1 MDSVPSG
8 CRLVSQS
15 NLWRRKP
22 PSHCQGPVGRATSH
36 PAPVGAGQC
45 AQPEDGWGG
54 AVSAGLGVREERPYW
69 SKNGTLSRRE
79 PFLPMASVILTGRR
93 RFGKWH
99 FLFISVLG
107 PVAFFVKGSWS
118 VFQIVLLFTPPICI
132 SPTFKPP
139 CVGAGR

>member
-54 AVSAGLGVREERPYW
+54 PFPLGWGYGRSIPIGPRMEHSHEENRF
-69 SKNGTLSRRE
+69 SLV
-79 PFLPMASVILTGRR
+79 ASVILTGRR

-118 VFQIVLLFTPPICI
+118 VFQIILLFTPPICI

-139 CVGAGR
+139 